1 MTSAHAGKLF
11 VCLVVALAI
20 MLSVGYS
27 STAHVGNDQT
37 HIAAA
42 QNSSHD
48 HGSVPTTMDQNCSM
62 HFGCSAPAVLP
73 VGFVVPLAPN
83 APKAASERQRHNSR
97 TTDTPFHPPKSLE
110 RA

>member
-1 MTSAHAGKLF
+1 MTSTRAAKLF
-11 VCLVVALAI
+11 LCFVVALAI

-27 STAHVGNDQT
+27 STAHFGNDQT

-42 QNSSHD
+42 PTSGD
-48 HGSVPTTMDQNCSM
+48 GHGSVPTTMDQNCSM

-83 APKAASERQRHNSR
+83 APKAASERQRHNGR